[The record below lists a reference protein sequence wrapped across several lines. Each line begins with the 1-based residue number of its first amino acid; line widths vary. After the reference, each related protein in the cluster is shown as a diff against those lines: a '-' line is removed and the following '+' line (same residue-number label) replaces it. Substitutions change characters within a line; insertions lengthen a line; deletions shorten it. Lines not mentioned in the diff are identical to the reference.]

1 MCHHR
6 LTFVCLPC
14 PATGSLVQLKPLDEW
29 QHSVRQAVQPCAPFL
44 PLEQA
49 LGGSGGVLL
58 TARPGVIAVSGG
70 GRVAEVLVQ
79 EEVVA
84 TCELGLQLR

>member
-1 MCHHR
+1 M
-6 LTFVCLPC
+6 
-14 PATGSLVQLKPLDEW
+14 QLKPLDEW
-29 QHSVRQAVQPCAPFL
+29 LHAARLAVLPQPPFQTL
-44 PLEQA
+44 DRSMGSA
-49 LGGSGGVLL
+49 LGGGGGVLL

-84 TCELGLQLR
+84 TTELGIRLV